1 VARIAPPR
9 HAQTEHAGVLDRRWA
24 VTAEAGFASN
34 IRHVVDHRTQLFLA
48 QLLFRPC
55 IAFML
60 TQQITG
66 GVPAQSEST
75 IKKARQRR
83 LCGVKFELES
93 VITA

>member
-1 VARIAPPR
+1 VRCGFGLVVVLHNASGKVQIP
-9 HAQTEHAGVLDRRWA
+9 GVGGVGRDER
-24 VTAEAGFASN
+24 
-34 IRHVVDHRTQLFLA
+34 
-48 QLLFRPC
+48 LFRPC